1 MSRGRAPKAEAQLA
15 PAPRSIGPYP
25 IPHAAAPDAPAR
37 RAQGDAPPRGPLAG
51 GVELLNKP
59 PHWNESLHCWCLN
72 FRGRVKLASVKNF
85 QLIAAHDADKAIVMQ
100 FGKVDANIYIM
111 DFNPAVISAA
121 QAFSISLSTFD
132 SKVWF

>member
-1 MSRGRAPKAEAQLA
+1 MSRGRAPKAEARLA

-25 IPHAAAPDAPAR
+25 IPMRRRLTRRRGAR
-37 RAQGDAPPRGPLAG
+37 RATRRRAA
-51 GVELLNKP
+51 
-59 PHWNESLHCWCLN
+59 HWNESLHCWCLN